1 MPRMKT
7 ARAVQPLNALAAAT
21 SLRSAPA
28 PHTEQP
34 PQPPS
39 SLWIP
44 AAEAAA
50 QLGLTIEALKARAKE
65 GRLGFK
71 EGGRWR
77 FSPADLKRYTD
88 AIESRYLRRFP
99 RR

>member
-1 MPRMKT
+1 MPRIKA
-7 ARAVQPLNALAAAT
+7 ARAVQTFAPSLAAPSRPAT
-21 SLRSAPA
+21 Q
-28 PHTEQP
+28 PHAEQP
-34 PQPPS
+34 KVGP
-39 SLWIP
+39 LWIT

-50 QLGLTIEALKARAKE
+50 QLGMTIEALKARAKE

-88 AIESRYLRRFP
+88 TVESRHLRRFP